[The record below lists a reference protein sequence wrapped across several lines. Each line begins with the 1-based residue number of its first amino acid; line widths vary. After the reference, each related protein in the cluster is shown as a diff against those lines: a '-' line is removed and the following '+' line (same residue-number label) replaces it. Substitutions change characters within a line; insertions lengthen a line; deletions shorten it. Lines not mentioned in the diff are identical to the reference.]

1 MSEAVRI
8 SLLAAF
14 LETLIIGWVFF
25 LVWVFGG

>member
-14 LETLIIGWVFF
+14 SESLILGWIFF
-25 LVWVFGG
+25 LVWLLGG